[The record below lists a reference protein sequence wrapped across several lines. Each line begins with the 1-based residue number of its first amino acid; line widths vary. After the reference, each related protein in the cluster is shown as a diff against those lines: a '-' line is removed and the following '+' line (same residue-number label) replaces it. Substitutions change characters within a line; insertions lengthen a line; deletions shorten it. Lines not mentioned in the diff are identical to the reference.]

1 VREHCGI
8 ALSGAMHPQRT
19 TGCGSNNQVPNQYGD
34 TSNYWQD
41 APLGGV
47 LSYTGANSPGHRRM
61 ARLTIT
67 LTAERH
73 RALREAAVQRG
84 KTIGQLIEES
94 LDFYGI
100 KSARSAEALVARAR
114 ARSGLTEK
122 QALRLAVAETRA
134 ARRR

>member
-1 VREHCGI
+1 
-8 ALSGAMHPQRT
+8 
-19 TGCGSNNQVPNQYGD
+19 
-34 TSNYWQD
+34 
-41 APLGGV
+41 
-47 LSYTGANSPGHRRM
+47 M